1 MTDNERQEMLERK
14 RAGYTRRIREIR
26 ERRKLAPLSNR
37 QRSALLD
44 LLMQVQGDAVTD
56 PDLLVL
62 VRLAGRGLLGE

>member
-62 VRLAGRGLLGE
+62 VRLVGRGLVGE

>member
-62 VRLAGRGLLGE
+62 VRLAGRGLVGE